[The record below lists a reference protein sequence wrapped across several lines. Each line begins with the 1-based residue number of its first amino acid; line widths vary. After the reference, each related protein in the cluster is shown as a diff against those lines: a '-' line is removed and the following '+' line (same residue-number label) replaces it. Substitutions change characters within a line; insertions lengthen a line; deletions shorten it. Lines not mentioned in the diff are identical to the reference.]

1 MKMNITVK
9 KGEVLYF
16 FKVKS
21 LDGSL
26 KKTIHLFQEF
36 LKIFLIQACTIKLKK
51 ANLLKGKD
59 AKPWIYGQMSMIA
72 RLPIFVLFHNSTL
85 ARSWLVYFFCG
96 EKGKGGWRMPEE
108 SILLLLGLVAAMLAG
123 CGAAGCF
130 VSNTLSARSRFK
142 KSAKYVD
149 MNTFRVRPAPL
160 KK

>member
-1 MKMNITVK
+1 MNITVK
-9 KGEVLYF
+9 KWEVLYF

-26 KKTIHLFQEF
+26 KKTIHLFQQF

-85 ARSWLVYFFCG
+85 ARSWLVYFFA
-96 EKGKGGWRMPEE
+96 EKKVKEVGVCQRKAFCFFWDLSLPCWRDAEQQAVLYRTPCRRGAGLKNQLNMWTWIPFVFVR
-108 SILLLLGLVAAMLAG
+108 LL
-123 CGAAGCF
+123 
-130 VSNTLSARSRFK
+130 
-142 KSAKYVD
+142 
-149 MNTFRVRPAPL
+149 
-160 KK
+160 